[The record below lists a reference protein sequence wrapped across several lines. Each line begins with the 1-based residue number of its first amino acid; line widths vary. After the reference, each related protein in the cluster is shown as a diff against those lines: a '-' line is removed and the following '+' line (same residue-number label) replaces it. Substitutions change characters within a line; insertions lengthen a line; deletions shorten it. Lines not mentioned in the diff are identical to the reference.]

1 MPELPELYEVK
12 AAWISQCN
20 EDAPVDVERLQ
31 SKRTWELSA
40 ATRSE
45 ILGSIVAALFFAV
58 VMAVRFT
65 PERNRLVQA
74 GCAAVVLWALAT
86 LFRYRASL
94 RRDRLSAVSLAR
106 TGVEHY
112 RQELRRRR
120 DHLRGAWIWHG
131 PLVLACI
138 TSAVA
143 LSGRIVPRR
152 IWDALPIMLAL
163 VVWAGFGIRRRFR
176 QAAELQKEIDR
187 KEDTI

>member
-1 MPELPELYEVK
+1 MGLPAAGSAGIEVPVAFFGVMPGG
-12 AAWISQCN
+12 
-20 EDAPVDVERLQ
+20 
-31 SKRTWELSA
+31 
-40 ATRSE
+40 TRSVSSPGF
-45 ILGSIVAALFFAV
+45 LPRTDSGVGTFD
-58 VMAVRFT
+58 
-65 PERNRLVQA
+65 A

-187 KEDTI
+187 KEEPL